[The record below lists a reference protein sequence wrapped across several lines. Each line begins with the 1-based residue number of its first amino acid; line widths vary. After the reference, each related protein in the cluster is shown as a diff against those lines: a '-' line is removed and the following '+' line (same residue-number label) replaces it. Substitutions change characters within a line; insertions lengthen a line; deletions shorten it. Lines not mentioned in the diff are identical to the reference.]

1 MTASGRFSLF
11 PRLFDL
17 LPDDCRGR
25 VEIKAAGAR
34 DEAGKWE
41 VPSKGLPK
49 EFATAFQDLYVLRA
63 FA

>member
-1 MTASGRFSLF
+1 MTASGWFSLF
-11 PRLFDL
+11 PRLFGL

-34 DEAGKWE
+34 EADKWE